1 MTEPRGASGFF
12 YGWVIVA
19 ASCVLM
25 SVSYGSGLTLAV
37 FLKPLSAEFG
47 WSRGVTS
54 LAYSFNMLLAGLF
67 APLMGHFS
75 DRIGIRQVALFGASL
90 VGLGF
95 VLTSQIYSAWHLYL
109 FQGLLM
115 GGWGYGALAAPLV
128 ANVNRWFTRSAGL
141 ATGIIYSGS
150 GIGVM
155 FLPPLSRYF
164 INLFGWR
171 TAYLLLGLVAW
182 ILMIPMAFLLRP
194 QGDHKEGNVTPDP
207 AHHTLGSQVRHPT
220 EIETLSTTTPPSIW
234 SLRAAM
240 FCCCV
245 CMSVPLVHIVSHAT
259 DIGIPTLAAAGIL
272 GVTGAFA
279 FPGRIG
285 MGSLADRIGGRRAL
299 LLCSGIQTTM
309 VLGFLLSHELVT
321 FYIVAALFGIG
332 YGGIIPQYPIL
343 CREFYG
349 TKALGRI
356 FGSVTLFGT
365 SGMATGGY
373 LGGLLFDLSDS
384 YTLPLLVAFLFGA
397 INFMIAL
404 WLVARQTPG
413 LPQRLHLSW
422 RSGSP

>member
-1 MTEPRGASGFF
+1 MREPGQPSGFF
-12 YGWVIVA
+12 YGWVIVG

-37 FLKPLSAEFG
+37 FLKPLTSEFG

-54 LAYSFNMLLAGLF
+54 LAYSFNMLLAGCF
-67 APLMGHFS
+67 APLMGYLS
-75 DRIGIRQVALFGASL
+75 DRIGVRKVALFGAGL
-90 VGLGF
+90 VGLGLA
-95 VLTSQIYSAWHLYL
+95 LTSQIHSPWHLYL

-115 GGWGYGALAAPLV
+115 GGLGYGALAAPLA
-128 ANVNRWFTRSAGL
+128 ANVNRWFTRRAGL

-150 GIGVM
+150 AIGVM
-155 FLPPLSRYF
+155 LFPPLSRYF

-171 TAYLLLGLVAW
+171 TAYLYLGLAAS
-182 ILMIPMAFLLRP
+182 ILVIPAALLLRP
-194 QGDHKEGNVTPDP
+194 HVDHAEGDMAPEP
-207 AHHTLGSQVRHPT
+207 AHHTFAPSVRHAT
-220 EIETLSTTTPPSIW
+220 AIETLSTTAPPSIW
-234 SLRAAM
+234 WLRAAM

-259 DIGIPTLAAAGIL
+259 DIGIPKLAAAGIL

-285 MGSLADRIGGRRAL
+285 MGFLADRIGGRRSL
-299 LLCSGIQTTM
+299 LLCSGIQTSM
-309 VLGFLLSHELVT
+309 VLGFLLSHDLLT
-321 FYIVAALFGIG
+321 LYIVAALFGIG

-349 TKALGRI
+349 TKALGRL

-373 LGGLLFDLSDS
+373 LGGFMFDQSGS
-384 YTLPLLVAFLFGA
+384 YTLPLMVAFIFGG
-397 INFMIAL
+397 INFLIAL
-404 WLVARQTPG
+404 SLVLRQTPS
-413 LPQRLHLSW
+413 LPQRLGLSW
-422 RSGSP
+422 KPG

>member
-1 MTEPRGASGFF
+1 MREPGQPSGFF
-12 YGWVIVA
+12 YGWVIVG

-37 FLKPLSAEFG
+37 FLKPLTAEFG

-54 LAYSFNMLLAGLF
+54 LAYSFNMLLAGCF
-67 APLMGHFS
+67 APLMGYLS
-75 DRIGIRQVALFGASL
+75 DRIGVRKVALFGAGL
-90 VGLGF
+90 VGLGLA
-95 VLTSQIYSAWHLYL
+95 LTSQIHSPWHLYL

-115 GGWGYGALAAPLV
+115 GGWGYGALAAPLA
-128 ANVNRWFTRSAGL
+128 ANVNRWFTRRAGL

-150 GIGVM
+150 AIGVM
-155 FLPPLSRYF
+155 LFPPLSRYF

-171 TAYLLLGLVAW
+171 TAYLYLGLAAS
-182 ILMIPMAFLLRP
+182 ILVIPAALLLRP
-194 QGDHKEGNVTPDP
+194 HVDHDSEGDMAPEP
-207 AHHTLGSQVRHPT
+207 AHHTFAPSVRHAT
-220 EIETLSTTTPPSIW
+220 AIETLSGTTPPSIW
-234 SLRAAM
+234 WLRAAM

-259 DIGIPTLAAAGIL
+259 DIGIPKLAAAGIL

-285 MGSLADRIGGRRAL
+285 MGFLADRIGGRRSL
-299 LLCSGIQTTM
+299 LLCSGIQTSM
-309 VLGFLLSHELVT
+309 VLAFLLSHDLLT

-349 TKALGRI
+349 TKALGRL

-373 LGGLLFDLSDS
+373 LGGFMFDQSGS
-384 YTLPLLVAFLFGA
+384 YTLPLMVAFIFGG
-397 INFMIAL
+397 INFLIAL
-404 WLVARQTPG
+404 SLVLRQTPS
-413 LPQRLHLSW
+413 LPQRLGLSW
-422 RSGSP
+422 KPG

>member
-1 MTEPRGASGFF
+1 MREPGQPSGFF
-12 YGWVIVA
+12 YGWVIVG

-37 FLKPLSAEFG
+37 FLKPLTAEFG

-54 LAYSFNMLLAGLF
+54 LAYSFNMLLAGCF
-67 APLMGHFS
+67 APLMGYLS
-75 DRIGIRQVALFGASL
+75 DRIGVRKVALFGAGL
-90 VGLGF
+90 VGLGLA
-95 VLTSQIYSAWHLYL
+95 LTSQIHSPWHLYL

-115 GGWGYGALAAPLV
+115 GGWGYGALAAPLA
-128 ANVNRWFTRSAGL
+128 ANVNRWFTRRAGL

-150 GIGVM
+150 AIGVM
-155 FLPPLSRYF
+155 LFPPLSRYF

-171 TAYLLLGLVAW
+171 TAYLYLGLAAS
-182 ILMIPMAFLLRP
+182 ILVIPAALLLRP
-194 QGDHKEGNVTPDP
+194 HVDHAEGDMAPEP
-207 AHHTLGSQVRHPT
+207 AHHAFAPSVRHAT
-220 EIETLSTTTPPSIW
+220 AIETLSTTAPPSIW
-234 SLRAAM
+234 WLRAAM

-259 DIGIPTLAAAGIL
+259 DIGIPKLAAAGIL

-285 MGSLADRIGGRRAL
+285 MGFLADRIGGRRSL
-299 LLCSGIQTTM
+299 LLCSGIQTSM
-309 VLGFLLSHELVT
+309 VLGFLLSHDLLT
-321 FYIVAALFGIG
+321 LYIVAALFGIG

-349 TKALGRI
+349 TKALGRL

-373 LGGLLFDLSDS
+373 LGGFMFDQSGS
-384 YTLPLLVAFLFGA
+384 YTLPLMVAFIFGG
-397 INFMIAL
+397 INFLIAL
-404 WLVARQTPG
+404 SLVLRQTPS
-413 LPQRLHLSW
+413 LPQRLGLIW
-422 RSGSP
+422 KPG

>member
-1 MTEPRGASGFF
+1 MREPGQPSGFF
-12 YGWVIVA
+12 YGWVIA
-19 ASCVLM
+19 GASCVLM

-37 FLKPLSAEFG
+37 FLKPLTAEFG

-54 LAYSFNMLLAGLF
+54 LAYSFNMVLAGCF
-67 APLMGHFS
+67 APLMGTLS
-75 DRIGIRQVALFGASL
+75 DRIGVRKVALFGAGL
-90 VGLGF
+90 IGLGLA
-95 VLTSQIYSAWHLYL
+95 LTSQIHSPWHLYL

-115 GGWGYGALAAPLV
+115 GGLGYGALAAPLA
-128 ANVNRWFTRSAGL
+128 ANINRWFTRRAGL

-155 FLPPLSRYF
+155 FFPPLSRYF

-171 TAYLLLGLVAW
+171 TAYLYLGLAAS
-182 ILMIPMAFLLRP
+182 ILVIPAALLLRP
-194 QGDHKEGNVTPDP
+194 HVDHAEGDMAPEP
-207 AHHTLGSQVRHPT
+207 AHHTLAPSVHHAT
-220 EIETLSTTTPPSIW
+220 AIETLATTAPPSIW
-234 SLRAAM
+234 WLRAAM

-245 CMSVPLVHIVSHAT
+245 CMSVPLVHIVSHGT
-259 DIGIPTLAAAGIL
+259 DIGIPKLAAAGIL

-285 MGSLADRIGGRRAL
+285 MGFLADRIGGRRSL
-299 LLCSGIQTTM
+299 LLCSGIQTSM
-309 VLGFLLSHELVT
+309 VLGFLMSQDLLA

-349 TKALGRI
+349 TKALGRL

-373 LGGLLFDLSDS
+373 LGGFLFDQSGG
-384 YTLPLLVAFLFGA
+384 YTLPLMVAFIFGG
-397 INFMIAL
+397 INFLIAL
-404 WLVARQTPG
+404 SLVLRQTPSF
-413 LPQRLHLSW
+413 PQRLGLSW
-422 RSGSP
+422 KSG

>member
-1 MTEPRGASGFF
+1 MTEPGQPSGFF
-12 YGWVIVA
+12 YGWVIVG

-37 FLKPLSAEFG
+37 FLKPLTAEFG

-54 LAYSFNMLLAGLF
+54 LAYSFNMLLAGCF
-67 APLMGHFS
+67 APLMGYLS
-75 DRIGIRQVALFGASL
+75 DRIGVRKVALFGAGL
-90 VGLGF
+90 VGLGLA
-95 VLTSQIYSAWHLYL
+95 LTSQIHSPWHLYL

-115 GGWGYGALAAPLV
+115 GGWGYGALAAPLA
-128 ANVNRWFTRSAGL
+128 ANVNRWFTRRAGL

-150 GIGVM
+150 AIGVM
-155 FLPPLSRYF
+155 LFPPLSRYF

-171 TAYLLLGLVAW
+171 TAYLYLGLAAS
-182 ILMIPMAFLLRP
+182 ILVIPAALLLRP
-194 QGDHKEGNVTPDP
+194 HVDRAEGDMAPEP
-207 AHHTLGSQVRHPT
+207 AHHTFAPSVRHAT
-220 EIETLSTTTPPSIW
+220 AIETLSTTAPPSIW
-234 SLRAAM
+234 WLRAAM

-259 DIGIPTLAAAGIL
+259 DIGIPKLAAAGIL

-285 MGSLADRIGGRRAL
+285 MGFLADRIGGRRSL
-299 LLCSGIQTTM
+299 LLCSGIQTSM
-309 VLGFLLSHELVT
+309 VLGFLLSHDLLT

-349 TKALGRI
+349 TKALGRL

-373 LGGLLFDLSDS
+373 LGGFMFDQSGS
-384 YTLPLLVAFLFGA
+384 YTLPLMVAFIFGG
-397 INFMIAL
+397 INFLIAL
-404 WLVARQTPG
+404 SLVLRQTPG
-413 LPQRLHLSW
+413 LPQRLGLIW
-422 RSGSP
+422 KPG